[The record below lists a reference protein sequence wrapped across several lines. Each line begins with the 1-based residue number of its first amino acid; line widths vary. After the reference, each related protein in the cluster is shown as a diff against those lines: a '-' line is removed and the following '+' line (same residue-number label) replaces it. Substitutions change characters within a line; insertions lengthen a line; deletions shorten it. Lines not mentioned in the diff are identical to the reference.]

1 MDRIELPGPAVVL
14 EEATAEDLPALIE
27 LMSDDMLGAS
37 RDGICSEE
45 DRQRKDAHRF
55 YERLGF
61 ERSHEG
67 FKLMLGTA

>member
-1 MDRIELPGPAVVL
+1 MDRIELPGPDVVL

-45 DRQRKDAHRF
+45 DRQREDAHRF

-61 ERSHEG
+61 TPSHVG
-67 FKLMLGTA
+67 FKLAL